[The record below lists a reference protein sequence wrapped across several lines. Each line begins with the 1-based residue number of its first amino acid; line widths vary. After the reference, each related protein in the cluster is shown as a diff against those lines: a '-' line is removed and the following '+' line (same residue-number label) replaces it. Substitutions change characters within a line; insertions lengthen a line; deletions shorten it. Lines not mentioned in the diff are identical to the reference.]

1 MRTATI
7 TAPGHRMWTAPIHVA
22 AGPAGRPGEA
32 LVDLPLTVRRATAVD
47 EPALARLAA
56 LDSAEIPPGPLLL
69 AESNGELRAALSVI
83 DGRAIADPFHPTA
96 AIVDLL
102 ASVSAPEPRRRGRP
116 WRLRRSRNRP

>member
-7 TAPGHRMWTAPIHVA
+7 TAPRHRLRTAPIRVEA
-22 AGPAGRPGEA
+22 APAGRPGEG

-69 AESNGELRAALSVI
+69 AETSGELRAALSVI

-102 ASVSAPEPRRRGRP
+102 ESLTAPVRPQRGRL
-116 WRLRRSRNRP
+116 WRLGRSRSRP